1 MVIRW
6 RSILGG
12 KGRSLI
18 LFAVFFLT
26 AGFAFEN
33 YFLLYFAILL
43 LFSTIISLPLFHYKL
58 NIEELRVHR
67 ELEKEKVF
75 RDDFVHIKVVIENMG
90 RNSFDFLEI
99 RDNYN
104 PQLFRQILGEHFI
117 STRIGPKDVV
127 KFSYV
132 LEPKVRGEYALG
144 PLSIIVK
151 DRLGFNSVERIVPD
165 SVTDILIY
173 PPYEDIKRI
182 EILGSKRSLQLNY
195 GLQRSKQKGLGSEFY
210 GMRKYVF
217 GDQFR
222 LIDWKASARHQ
233 KLIVKEFEDERD
245 VTVMILVD
253 SSETMAGGAIENTK
267 FEYAVRA
274 CMLLTKVAITRRD
287 NVGVFT
293 FSDKK
298 NFKFLKPGGGDD
310 HFYQVLDFIARVK
323 PEGKCK
329 MAEAM
334 YYFTRRFQKRS
345 LIFIISDL
353 EANPKEITEAM
364 KKLIPFNHTVIVINP
379 FSPWFEIHEIDL
391 SSTDKALAEAIS
403 EEMMEHILTIR
414 QGTRNM
420 GINVIS
426 CGPDDMMN
434 QVMGKY
440 MEAKK
445 KGSAY

>member
-1 MVIRW
+1 MNV
-6 RSILGG
+6 
-12 KGRSLI
+12 
-18 LFAVFFLT
+18 
-26 AGFAFEN
+26 
-33 YFLLYFAILL
+33 
-43 LFSTIISLPLFHYKL
+43 
-58 NIEELRVHR
+58 EELRVHR

-75 RDDFVHIKVVIENMG
+75 KDDFVHIKVIIENLG
-90 RNSFDFLEI
+90 KNSFDFLEI

-104 PQLFRQILGEHFI
+104 PQLFRLILGENYI
-117 STRIGPKDVV
+117 STRIGPKDTV

-151 DRLGFNSVERIVPD
+151 DRLGFNSIERIVPD
-165 SVTDILIY
+165 SVTDMLIY

-222 LIDWKASARHQ
+222 LIDWKASARTQ
-233 KLIVKEFEDERD
+233 KLIVREFESERD

-267 FEYAVRA
+267 FEYAIRA
-274 CMLLTKVAITRRD
+274 CMLLTKVALTRRD
-287 NVGVFT
+287 NIGVFT

-298 NFKFLKPGGGDD
+298 NFKFLKPNGGED
-310 HFYQVLDFIARVK
+310 HFYQVLDFVARVK
-323 PEGKCK
+323 PEGKCRIT
-329 MAEAM
+329 EAM
-334 YYFTRRFQKRS
+334 NFFTRRFQKRS
-345 LIFIISDL
+345 LVFIISDL
-353 EANPKEITEAM
+353 EADPKEISNAI
-364 KKLIPFNHTVIVINP
+364 KKLAPFNHTIIIINP

-403 EEMMEHILTIR
+403 EAMMEHILTI
-414 QGTRNM
+414 
-420 GINVIS
+420 
-426 CGPDDMMN
+426 
-434 QVMGKY
+434 KH
-440 MEAKK
+440 
-445 KGSAY
+445 

>member
-1 MVIRW
+1 
-6 RSILGG
+6 
-12 KGRSLI
+12 
-18 LFAVFFLT
+18 LT

-33 YFLLYFAILL
+33 YFLIYFAILL
-43 LFSTIISLPLFHYKL
+43 LFSTIISLPIFHYKL
-58 NIEELRVHR
+58 NVEELRVHR

-75 RDDFVHIKVVIENMG
+75 KDDFVHIKVIIENAG

-104 PQLFRQILGEHFI
+104 PQLFRLILGENYI
-117 STRIGPKDVV
+117 STRIGPKEIV

-165 SVTDILIY
+165 SVTDILVY

-222 LIDWKASARHQ
+222 LIDWKASARTQ

-245 VTVMILVD
+245 VTVMIIVD

-267 FEYAVRA
+267 FEYAIRA
-274 CMLLTKVAITRRD
+274 CMLLTKVALTRRD

-298 NFKFLKPGGGDD
+298 NFKFLKPNSGED
-310 HFYQVLDFIARVK
+310 HFYQVLDFVARVK
-323 PEGKCK
+323 PEGKCRFVES
-329 MAEAM
+329 MDF
-334 YYFTRRFQKRS
+334 FTRRFQKRS
-345 LIFIISDL
+345 LIFVISDL
-353 EANPKEITEAM
+353 EADPKEITQAI
-364 KKLIPFNHTVIVINP
+364 KKLIPFNHTVIIINP

-403 EEMMEHILTIR
+403 EAMMEHILTIR
-414 QGTRNM
+414 QTIRNL
-420 GINVIS
+420 GVNLIT
-426 CGPDDMMN
+426 CGPDDIMN
-434 QVMGKY
+434 QVLGNY

-445 KGSAY
+445 KGRAY

>member
-1 MVIRW
+1 MNV
-6 RSILGG
+6 
-12 KGRSLI
+12 
-18 LFAVFFLT
+18 
-26 AGFAFEN
+26 
-33 YFLLYFAILL
+33 
-43 LFSTIISLPLFHYKL
+43 
-58 NIEELRVHR
+58 EELRVHR

-75 RDDFVHIKVVIENMG
+75 KDDFVHIKVVIENVG

-99 RDNYN
+99 RDSYN
-104 PQLFRQILGEHFI
+104 PQLFRLILGENYI
-117 STRIGPKDVV
+117 STRIGPKEMV

-222 LIDWKASARHQ
+222 LIDWKASARTQ

-245 VTVMILVD
+245 VTVMIIVD

-267 FEYAVRA
+267 FEYAIRA
-274 CMLLTKVAITRRD
+274 CMLLTKVALTRRD

-298 NFKFLKPGGGDD
+298 NFKFLKPNSGGD
-310 HFYQVLDFIARVK
+310 HFYQVLDFVARVK
-323 PEGKCK
+323 PEGKCRF
-329 MAEAM
+329 AESM
-334 YYFTRRFQKRS
+334 EFFTRRFQKRS
-345 LIFIISDL
+345 LVFIISDL
-353 EANPKEITEAM
+353 EADPKEVTQAI

-403 EEMMEHILTIR
+403 EAMMEHILMIR
-414 QGTRNM
+414 QTVRNL
-420 GINVIS
+420 GVSLIT
-426 CGPDDMMN
+426 CGPDDIMN
-434 QVMGKY
+434 QVLGTY

-445 KGSAY
+445 KGRAY

>member
-1 MVIRW
+1 M
-6 RSILGG
+6 
-12 KGRSLI
+12 
-18 LFAVFFLT
+18 FAVFFLT

-33 YFLLYFAILL
+33 YFLVYFSVLL
-43 LFSTIISLPLFHYKL
+43 LFSTIISLPVFHYKL
-58 NIEELRVHR
+58 NVEELRVHR

-75 RDDFVHIKVVIENMG
+75 KDDFVHIKVIIENTG
-90 RNSFDFLEI
+90 KNSFDFLEI

-104 PQLFRQILGEHFI
+104 PQLFRLILGENYI
-117 STRIGPKDVV
+117 STRVGPKDTV

-165 SVTDILIY
+165 SVTDMLIY

-195 GLQRSKQKGLGSEFY
+195 GVQRSKQKGLGSEFY

-222 LIDWKASARHQ
+222 LIDWKASARTQ
-233 KLIVKEFEDERD
+233 KLIVKEYEAERD
-245 VTVMILVD
+245 VTVMIIVD

-267 FEYAVRA
+267 FEYAIRA
-274 CMLLTKVAITRRD
+274 CMLLTKVALTRRD
-287 NVGVFT
+287 NIGVFT

-298 NFKFLKPGGGDD
+298 NFKFLKPNGGED
-310 HFYQVLDFIARVK
+310 HFYQVLDFVARIK
-323 PEGKCK
+323 PEGKCRIT
-329 MAEAM
+329 EAM
-334 YYFTRRFQKRS
+334 SFFTRRFQKRS
-345 LIFIISDL
+345 MIFILSDL
-353 EANPKEITEAM
+353 ESDPKEISNAI
-364 KKLIPFNHTVIVINP
+364 KKLVPFNHTIIVINP

-403 EEMMEHILTIR
+403 EAMMEHILTIK
-414 QGTRNM
+414 QGIRNL
-420 GINVIS
+420 GISLIT
-426 CGPDDMMN
+426 CGPDDIMN
-434 QVMGKY
+434 QVLSNY

-445 KGSAY
+445 KGRAY